1 MVDSWVRAATRRAK
15 AALIDITRPNAA
27 RVGDFLEG
35 GKDNF
40 EADRK
45 AVRALVAAGPVTT
58 TIAPAMRAFHQ
69 RALRY
74 LIEEAGVRQFLETTT
89 GLATTGSTTHQ
100 MARSLAPECR
110 VVYADDDPMVLS
122 HARALQGSAPPFAVG
137 SVDADLTDPLAIVSG
152 AAEILDFRRPVAIMM
167 NASLPYVLDDAAAA
181 EIMLSLVGA
190 VAAGSYVAFCHQA
203 SDLDQ
208 AMPAV
213 ARRWNAMSDQRIK
226 LRSRAELTEL
236 LTGLEPV
243 PPGLVPVMDWR
254 PATDDPRFDVVV
266 PIHGVVARKP

>member
-1 MVDSWVRAATRRAK
+1 MTDSWSRAATRRAK
-15 AALIDITRPNAA
+15 AAMIDTTTPNAA
-27 RVGDFLEG
+27 RVGDYLEG

-40 EADRK
+40 EADRR
-45 AVRALVAAGPVTT
+45 AVRTLVAVAPVTAA
-58 TIAPAMRAFHQ
+58 IPPALRAFHQ
-69 RALRY
+69 RALHY
-74 LIEEAGVRQFLETTT
+74 LIAEAGVRQFLETNT

-100 MARSLAPECR
+100 VAQSLAPECR
-110 VVYADDDPMVLS
+110 VVYADDDPMVLA
-122 HARALQGSAPPFAVG
+122 HLRALEASAPQFAVA
-137 SVDADLTDPLAIVSG
+137 SVDADLSDPVAILSG
-152 AAEILDFRRPVAIMM
+152 AAEVLDFRRPVAILL

-181 EIMLSLVGA
+181 EIMLSLTRA
-190 VAAGSYVAFCHQA
+190 VAAGSYVAVCHQA

-254 PATDDPRFDVVV
+254 PAVGDPCFDVAV
-266 PIHGVVARKP
+266 PIYGVVARKP